1 MRIELTPRFKDR
13 LQGRFG
19 KYNFEVGILND
30 GPHRDARKGE
40 RGKGGQDVL
49 GNYAGGKVRKAS
61 RVSTQSISE
70 VSKKNRERLGFNF
83 YTEPFKKKGSDII
96 KFTRSFFKLAFGASE
111 KRRAENLLQAV
122 VRNPILRGDYGPNS
136 PLTQKIKGFDRAM
149 IDTAQL
155 FKAIKAFCKVRTGRV

>member
-1 MRIELTPRFKDR
+1 MRITLAPKFKQR

-19 KYNFEVGILND
+19 KYDFEVGILTD

-40 RGKGGQDVL
+40 RGKGGKDVL
-49 GNYAGGKVRKAS
+49 SSYASGPVRKAS
-61 RVSTQSISE
+61 RSSTQSISE
-70 VSKKNRERLGFNF
+70 VSKQNRERLGFNF
-83 YTEPFKKKGSDII
+83 YTEPFKKKSSDII
-96 KFTRSFFKLAFGASE
+96 KFTRSFFRLAFGASE
-111 KRRAENLLQAV
+111 KKRAENLLQAV

-155 FKAIKAFCKVRTGRV
+155 FKAIKAFCKVRGQRV